1 MYVFDLGEMGMLAQ
15 TTSSFLSLLLLPK
28 LERAVKRLV
37 RAVSIWSRETSSL
50 ELETG
55 EGRAKAKGRA
65 RREKREK
72 RIVDWLAV
80 VVVAE

>member
-1 MYVFDLGEMGMLAQ
+1 MYVFDLGKLGMLAQ
-15 TTSSFLSLLLLPK
+15 MTSFFLLLLPK
-28 LERAVKRLV
+28 LLRTLKRSV
-37 RAVSIWSRETSSL
+37 RAVSSWSRETSSL

>member
-1 MYVFDLGEMGMLAQ
+1 MYVFDLGKLGTLAQ
-15 TTSSFLSLLLLPK
+15 MTSSFLLLLPK
-28 LERAVKRLV
+28 LLRTLKRSV
-37 RAVSIWSRETSSL
+37 RAVSSWSRETSSL